1 MFNFKAIAGVV
12 ETFSPSKLG
21 CYGKCRLNF
30 KLRYVD
36 KIKINDVAQTVE
48 TLAGKALHD
57 LASLYNG
64 GDIFSLA
71 QESFKK
77 NGLLWLPDNKDMNKC
92 VLNIKAFWDG
102 LPTMPKSPIFRE
114 ATVNAKLNDSVNL
127 TGIMDLVFT
136 DKDGVLNVV
145 DYKTSKSR
153 DDSRHI
159 DQLQAYIFIAA
170 QFFKTPVERIKA
182 YINYLKL
189 GVMGEPQVG
198 QSNAMATYA
207 YDMKNRIAKIQAT
220 VDFPPSPGFLC
231 KYCDYKNS
239 RWCSATNGK

>member
-1 MFNFKAIAGVV
+1 M
-12 ETFSPSKLG
+12 T
-21 CYGKCRLNF
+21 
-30 KLRYVD
+30 
-36 KIKINDVAQTVE
+36 
-48 TLAGKALHD
+48 
-57 LASLYNG
+57 
-64 GDIFSLA
+64 
-71 QESFKK
+71 
-77 NGLLWLPDNKDMNKC
+77 
-92 VLNIKAFWDG
+92 
-102 LPTMPKSPIFRE
+102 
-114 ATVNAKLNDSVNL
+114 DSVN
-127 TGIMDLVFT
+127 
-136 DKDGVLNVV
+136 NVV